1 MSNNADDNK
10 SEAELLADGLEKV
23 EVSNVI
29 GLLMTMREIQQQKP
43 LDDPN
48 VLMVDA
54 DGARYY

>member
-43 LDDPN
+43 LDDPD
-48 VLMVDA
+48 VIMVDA

>member
-1 MSNNADDNK
+1 MSDNVDDNK
-10 SEAELLADGLEKV
+10 TEAELLADSLERV

-48 VLMVDA
+48 VLMVDT
-54 DGARYY
+54 DGTRYY

>member
-1 MSNNADDNK
+1 MSDNADDNK
-10 SEAELLADGLEKV
+10 SEAELLADSLEKV

-48 VLMVDA
+48 VLMVDE
-54 DGARYY
+54 DGTRYY